1 MKKIFIAFILGVSVL
16 GMVGCADKE
25 NDKNKQEV
33 SSENNQNEADEK
45 AKKEEQ
51 EKIEAEKKA
60 EEEKKQADK
69 AKEEKAKKDAEEK
82 AKKEAA
88 EKLKKEQE
96 AKENNSSN
104 KAQEK
109 TFTLY
114 SVDISG
120 EKTITIGNV
129 KTKSDSIKEN
139 ISAIAGAL
147 SKKNFE
153 SIGIEVK
160 EIKKVNGKLIAYIN
174 LKDSGSKKWA
184 EKYFQGSL
192 GGYTTSTSLIESFLQ
207 RKYEGNW
214 IDGVAFTL
222 NNKKIEDTG
231 HIPELT
237 QINYR

>member
-16 GMVGCADKE
+16 GIVGCADKE
-25 NDKNKQEV
+25 NEKNKQEV
-33 SSENNQNEADEK
+33 LSENNKNEADEK
-45 AKKEEQ
+45 AKKEEK

-60 EEEKKQADK
+60 EEEKKQAEK

-96 AKENNSSN
+96 AKKNNSSN
-104 KAQEK
+104 KVQEK
-109 TFTLY
+109 IFTLY
-114 SVDISG
+114 SVDLSG
-120 EKTITIGNV
+120 DKTITIGNV

-139 ISAIAGAL
+139 LSSIANSL

-153 SIGIEVK
+153 SFGIEVK
-160 EIKKVNGKLIAYIN
+160 EIKKVNGKSIAYIN
-174 LKDSGSKKWA
+174 LKDTGNKKWT

-192 GGYTTSTSLIESFLQ
+192 GGYVTSTSLIESFLQ
-207 RKYEGNW
+207 RKYKGDW

-222 NNKKIEDTG
+222 NNNKIEDTG

-237 QINYR
+237 NINYR